1 MLYVL
6 AYPSL
11 LIELFDSPKF
21 FLITLPL
28 YALFSTLWSSAP
40 DVTLRASLQ
49 NVLVVIFSG
58 VITKSIAPRKFID
71 VIFISVFVVVIFSL
85 IVNNRV
91 SDGDT
96 GQINWSGI
104 YRNKNSMS
112 AVGFLFGLCCVYYA
126 CDKGINQYLRLI
138 SICMIPLSYLICY
151 AAKSVAILAALTISI
166 ILMLCGYFINR
177 FSKKNR
183 RSAIENHFDINYIF
197 LSFGGICYV
206 ELLCRIII
214 IVGKSPTLTGRT
226 VLWQWR
232 KRSYLAIFGWAMER
246 ERFGCKVIR
255 WQKCFGA

>member
-1 MLYVL
+1 
-6 AYPSL
+6 
-11 LIELFDSPKF
+11 
-21 FLITLPL
+21 
-28 YALFSTLWSSAP
+28 
-40 DVTLRASLQ
+40 
-49 NVLVVIFSG
+49 
-58 VITKSIAPRKFID
+58 
-71 VIFISVFVVVIFSL
+71 
-85 IVNNRV
+85 
-91 SDGDT
+91 
-96 GQINWSGI
+96 
-104 YRNKNSMS
+104 MS

-183 RSAIENHFDINYIF
+183 RSAIEIISISIIF
-197 LSFGGICYV
+197 SSLLVVFVMWNFSA
-206 ELLCRIII
+206 ELLLN
-214 IVGKSPTLTGRT
+214 VGKSPTLTGRT